1 VIKHLHIIT
10 QDIPYP
16 ADTPILRDTMNK
28 IMALNE
34 KGVKIHLHCYAYG
47 KEKPAILNE
56 LCHEVHYY
64 KRNRGHTGFSF
75 PIPYIISSRANHALE
90 ERLSK
95 DNYPIIFEGL
105 HTTFLLRDVTKLRNR
120 KIFVRLHRL
129 ESRYYGDLTQITPF
143 GPQKIY
149 YFIESMLCR
158 NHEKQILGNVS
169 CIVSSEELSVE
180 LNKIDNEINSQI
192 IPQFTG
198 RPSSFYKG
206 GKGNF
211 CLYFGKLSE
220 RENEYTA
227 LWLLENVFSKIDIPF
242 VIAGTDPSST
252 LEQAAHLR
260 MHTCLVANPT
270 EKELQDLIKKAQVC
284 LLPSFISSNTG
295 EHIRESLI
303 LGKHVLTNKKGMKE
317 KELIPICST
326 ALNPEEF
333 IQQTSI
339 LFEKEFSEEDHYK
352 REHVL
357 SNEYNCSNAADQL
370 IRILY

>member
-1 VIKHLHIIT
+1 
-10 QDIPYP
+10 
-16 ADTPILRDTMNK
+16 MNK
-28 IMALNE
+28 IMALKE
-34 KGVKIHLHCYAYG
+34 KGVLIHLHCYAYG
-47 KEKPAILNE
+47 KEKPAMLNE

-64 KRNRGHTGFSF
+64 KRNRGHKGFSF
-75 PIPYIISSRANHALE
+75 PIPYIVSSRASRALE

-95 DNYPIIFEGL
+95 DNHPIIFEGL
-105 HTTFLLRDVTKLRNR
+105 HTTFLLRNTSIPKNR
-120 KIFVRLHRL
+120 KIAVRLHRL
-129 ESRYYGDLTQITPF
+129 ESKYYKDLTQITPF

-149 YFIESMLCR
+149 YFIESLLCR
-158 NHEKQILGNVS
+158 KHEKQILGNVS
-169 CIVSSEELSVE
+169 CIASSEELSLE
-180 LNKIDNEINSQI
+180 LKKIHSQINSQT

-198 RPSSFYKG
+198 RPFSFFKG

-220 RENEYTA
+220 RENEYAA

-295 EHIRESLI
+295 ENIRESLI

-333 IQQTSI
+333 IKQTSI
-339 LFEKEFSEEDHYK
+339 LFEKEFSEEDHNK
-352 REHVL
+352 REYAL
-357 SNEYNCSNAADQL
+357 SNEYNCSEAADQL